1 MEDIWVEKYRPVKL
15 EDIKGQN
22 FIVERLKAYAKNK
35 NMPHLL
41 FAGPPGT
48 GKTTS
53 AIALAIALY
62 GENWKNNFHE
72 LNASDERGIDIVRNQ
87 IKDFARTAP
96 SGDVPFKIIFLDEA
110 DHLTADAQAALR
122 RTMEKFSK
130 TCRFILSC
138 NYSSKIIEPIQSRT
152 SVFRFRSLTED
163 DVIERLKYISQN
175 EKIDVDEDAFK
186 AIYAITNGD
195 MRKAINLLQAAASMG
210 REINADTIYRA
221 SGLPSREMIKNLLE
235 KSLIDGDFLG
245 ARDFLTKMLTEN
257 GFSADDIIK
266 QIHSEL
272 FRMNIPEEI
281 LIEIIDKLAEINF
294 MISEGADERINMDA
308 LVAKLTLYSRK
319 IENKVEK

>member
-1 MEDIWVEKYRPVKL
+1 
-15 EDIKGQN
+15 
-22 FIVERLKAYAKNK
+22 
-35 NMPHLL
+35 
-41 FAGPPGT
+41 
-48 GKTTS
+48 
-53 AIALAIALY
+53 
-62 GENWKNNFHE
+62 
-72 LNASDERGIDIVRNQ
+72 
-87 IKDFARTAP
+87 
-96 SGDVPFKIIFLDEA
+96 
-110 DHLTADAQAALR
+110 
-122 RTMEKFSK
+122 
-130 TCRFILSC
+130 
-138 NYSSKIIEPIQSRT
+138 
-152 SVFRFRSLTED
+152 
-163 DVIERLKYISQN
+163 
-175 EKIDVDEDAFK
+175 
-186 AIYAITNGD
+186 
-195 MRKAINLLQAAASMG
+195 MRKTINLLQAAASMG
-210 REINADTIYRA
+210 REIYADTIYRA